1 MPTTAF
7 AILFPRPYI
16 LDVSRLRQQL
26 DAAHFAWVTE
36 WQRRQQEF
44 VIENIRF
51 AHDKDWNR
59 RLFSLQSARDGAHWF
74 WKATRVIATISG
86 GSI

>member
-1 MPTTAF
+1 MPGSF
-7 AILFPRPYI
+7 AILFPAPYI
-16 LDVSRLRQQL
+16 IEVSKLRQQL
-26 DAAHFAWVTE
+26 DAAHFAWA
-36 WQRRQQEF
+36 QLRRLQQQAF

-51 AHDKDWNR
+51 NHDPLWNKR
-59 RLFSLQSARDGAHWF
+59 VLSLQSARDGAHWF